1 MLDKLFTSC
10 IYYRTRENSSW
21 HHGMNGV
28 PRLQHLPV
36 PAAAAGAAAPAV
48 PEAGTDQRVKS
59 VQPVAP
65 TEFNRPHGRGGWGL
79 PDEPEHLGDKA
90 SRDRSA
96 ARASR
101 DGSEPAAGR
110 LINFSRL
117 TAMPF
122 MVQVLGQQAA
132 VRGHQAVP
140 QTSLTGHR
148 DAALLGS
155 DLYRRAGGE
164 PGMLPDGATF
174 LRLAV

>member
-1 MLDKLFTSC
+1 MT
-10 IYYRTRENSSW
+10 
-21 HHGMNGV
+21 GV

-36 PAAAAGAAAPAV
+36 PATAAGAAALAV
-48 PEAGTDQRVKS
+48 PEGSAGQRVRS

-65 TEFNRPHGRGGWGL
+65 AEFSRPQGGRGGWGL
-79 PDEPEHLGDKA
+79 PDEAEHLGDKA
-90 SRDRSA
+90 GRERSA
-96 ARASR
+96 AEASR

-110 LINFSRL
+110 LIHFSRL

-122 MVQVLGQQAA
+122 MVQVLGQQTAA
-132 VRGHQAVP
+132 VRGQQAVP

-155 DLYRRAGGE
+155 DQYRRAGGE
-164 PGMLPDGATF
+164 PEMLPDGATF